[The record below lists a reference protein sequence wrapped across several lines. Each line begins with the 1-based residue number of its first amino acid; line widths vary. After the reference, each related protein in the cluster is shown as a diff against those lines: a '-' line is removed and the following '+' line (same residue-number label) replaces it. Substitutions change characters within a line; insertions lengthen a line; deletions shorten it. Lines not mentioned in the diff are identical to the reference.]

1 MLVPLCVNGSRKRQL
16 AITVI
21 SACLLSGLVESLQLL
36 LKLGFTEFNDVFDNT
51 LGTAFGTVI
60 VLMLERV
67 KRVNMYAKFFKRFL
81 DFILSLCAVIVLSPV
96 LLILIVLGTIFM
108 RGNPFFFQERPGM
121 DEKIFK
127 LIKFRTMDNRR
138 GAEGNLL
145 PDSVRLNKYARFL
158 RSTSLDE
165 LPELFNILKGDMSII
180 GPRPLLP
187 RDVAYMNDVQHQRH
201 IVRPGLTGLAQCS
214 GRNSMNW
221 DVKLATDIEY
231 VTNLSFRLDCRIFL
245 LTIVKVLKRED
256 VEFDEGA
263 DMDLKDW
270 NELKKRKE
278 VQDGVKSI
286 NTCSK

>member
-1 MLVPLCVNGSRKRQL
+1 MNGSRKRQL

-108 RGNPFFFQERPGM
+108 RGNPFFFQERPGK

-145 PDSVRLNKYARFL
+145 PDSVRLNKYGRFL